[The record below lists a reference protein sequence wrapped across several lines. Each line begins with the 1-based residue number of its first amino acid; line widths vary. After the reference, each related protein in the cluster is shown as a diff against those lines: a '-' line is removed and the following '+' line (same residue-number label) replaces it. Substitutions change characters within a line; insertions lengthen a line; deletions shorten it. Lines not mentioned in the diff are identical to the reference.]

1 MRTWMLGVG
10 LIGCVSSAGSLF
22 AQGFAADRG
31 DPVPTRTALPPT
43 RSTVPA
49 TSPQPA
55 APQSPAP
62 AAEAH
67 PSPVAVAQTH
77 PLAVRPE
84 HGPYMICVKSY
95 TGPQSRQLAEELVA
109 DIRKNHKAAAYLFE
123 WGAEEKRKEEARQ
136 DAYRDAWKKQNAPFL
151 QLREEMRKKAEVEG
165 RIFVD
170 TPVTVR
176 VPKVKFTEQWAVLIG
191 GFPDMEKASE
201 ALKYL
206 RTLKPPT
213 DKEHLL
219 DRAAVATPGERKGEK
234 GDVETAYLSIYA
246 QSFVSPNPALGKSH
260 ASPQF
265 ETDENGV
272 PLLKIWNAGEPYS
285 LLNCPGKVTL
295 VVKAFTVP
303 ARTRPTNTEK
313 SVLEKLFSVGE
324 SAKLLDATA
333 KQAHQLAESLRS
345 PEMAQS
351 LQKRGLP
358 VDAFETYVLH
368 ASTGS
373 MVTVGSFESVDDP
386 RLQQTQRVL
395 ESLTFQIADTPGGP
409 PTRTERMFATV
420 FPMGVPKLP

>member
-1 MRTWMLGVG
+1 
-10 LIGCVSSAGSLF
+10 
-22 AQGFAADRG
+22 
-31 DPVPTRTALPPT
+31 
-43 RSTVPA
+43 
-49 TSPQPA
+49 
-55 APQSPAP
+55 
-62 AAEAH
+62 
-67 PSPVAVAQTH
+67 
-77 PLAVRPE
+77 
-84 HGPYMICVKSY
+84 MICVKSY

-151 QLREEMRKKAEVEG
+151 QLRDEMRKKAEVEG

-176 VPKVKFTEQWAVLIG
+176 VPKVKFTEQWAVLVG
-191 GFPDMEKASE
+191 GFKDMETASE

-206 RTLKPPT
+206 RGLKPPT
-213 DKEHLL
+213 EKEHLL

-234 GDVETAYLSIYA
+234 GEVETAYLSVYA
-246 QSFVSPNPALGKSH
+246 QSFVSPNPALGKSQ
-260 ASPQF
+260 PGKQF

-272 PLLKIWNAGEPYS
+272 PLLKIWNSSEPYS

-303 ARTRPTNTEK
+303 ARTRPTDTEK
-313 SVLEKLFSVGE
+313 SVLEKLFSGGE

-345 PEMAQS
+345 QQMTQS

-358 VDAFETYVLH
+358 VDSLETYVLH

-373 MVTVGSFESVDDP
+373 MVTVGSFDSLDDP